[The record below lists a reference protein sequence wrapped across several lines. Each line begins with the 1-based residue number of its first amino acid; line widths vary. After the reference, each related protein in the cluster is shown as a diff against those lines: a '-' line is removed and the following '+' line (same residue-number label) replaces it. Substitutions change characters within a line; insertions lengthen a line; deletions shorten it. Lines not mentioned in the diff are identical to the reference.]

1 MDEAK
6 GDDIF
11 KKQRLNMVEHQ
22 IHRRGVS
29 DIRVLDAMRKVKRH
43 EFVPGISQIFAYDD
57 RPQSIGH
64 GQTIS
69 QPYIVGYMTEAARL
83 KNSDK
88 VLESGTG
95 SGYQAAILAEIA
107 KEVYS
112 IEIIPELAEKA
123 EKRLQVMGYKN
134 IFVKCGDGYQ
144 GWPEH
149 APFNAI
155 IVTAAPEEIP
165 ERLVEQLAVG
175 GRMVIP
181 VGSAEQELY
190 IITKTNQ
197 GIEQRSVF
205 PVRFVPMVK
214 DE

>member
-1 MDEAK
+1 
-6 GDDIF
+6 
-11 KKQRLNMVEHQ
+11 
-22 IHRRGVS
+22 
-29 DIRVLDAMRKVKRH
+29 
-43 EFVPGISQIFAYDD
+43 
-57 RPQSIGH
+57 
-64 GQTIS
+64 
-69 QPYIVGYMTEAARL
+69 
-83 KNSDK
+83 
-88 VLESGTG
+88 
-95 SGYQAAILAEIA
+95 
-107 KEVYS
+107 
-112 IEIIPELAEKA
+112 
-123 EKRLQVMGYKN
+123 MGYKN